1 MYLRK
6 LFYLLL
12 ILPILFVGCSDE
24 DDPVTT
30 EEGVNESEVLAKYLE
45 DNGDFINTYA
55 PAMITADAVK
65 GMVGDPAQ
73 VVIDIRAAADF
84 AIGHIPGAVN
94 VTLKDVVDYY
104 ENNNLSSKSVVVI
117 ACYSGQTAGYATSL
131 LRMKGYSNVKDLKWG
146 MNSWNDE
153 LSKSWSNNIGNNFTG
168 FVTTATAKNV
178 AGDLPTLSTGK
189 TTGEEILDARID
201 AMLGAADPFG
211 DVKISYSS
219 VTANPSDYYIVNY
232 WSQAHYDLGHI
243 PGAIQYTPKESFKL
257 ATDLNTLP
265 TDKTI
270 VVYCYTGQTSAH
282 VAAFLKALG
291 YDAKSLLFGV
301 NTMNYDWML
310 THDMTHFD
318 GHYIMGYD
326 YETGN

>member
-30 EEGVNESEVLAKYLE
+30 DDGVNESEVLAKYLE
-45 DNGDFINTYA
+45 DSGDFINTYA

-84 AIGHIPGAVN
+84 ANGHIPGAVN
-94 VTLKDVVDYY
+94 VPLKEVVDYY
-104 ENNNLSSKSVVVI
+104 ENNNLSTKSVVVI
-117 ACYSGQTAGYATSL
+117 ACYSGQTAGYATAL
-131 LRMKGYSNVKDLKWG
+131 LRLKGYGNVKDLKWG
-146 MNSWNDE
+146 MNSWNAD
-153 LSKSWSNNIGNNFTG
+153 LSSSWSGSIGNNYTN
-168 FVTTATAKNV
+168 FVTTATAKNA
-178 AGDLPTLSTGK
+178 AGNLPTLSTGK
-189 TTGEEILDARID
+189 TTGAEILDARVD
-201 AMLGAADPFG
+201 AMLGTTDPFG
-211 DVKISYSS
+211 DIKISYST
-219 VTANPSDYYIVNY
+219 VTANPSNYYIVNY
-232 WSQAHYDLGHI
+232 WSEAHYNLGHI
-243 PGAIQYTPKESFKL
+243 PGAIQYTPKETLKL
-257 ATDLNTLP
+257 DLDLKTLP

-282 VAAFLKALG
+282 VAAYLKMLG
-291 YDAKSLLFGV
+291 YDAKSLLYGV
-301 NTMNYDWML
+301 NVMNYNWAVG
-310 THDMTHFD
+310 HGMTHFD
-318 GHYIMGYD
+318 ESYIMGYD